1 MEEVIEKIKK
11 IGGGRVKFVF
21 LFGSMATEKN
31 NKFSDVDLAV
41 YYDGSEKE
49 RFDFRVKVMGKLG
62 DKYDVKIF
70 QDLPLY
76 LRADVLK
83 GKLLYFSEGTF
94 VYDVACETLRRF
106 GDFKKYVDDYVERR
120 KEVCLG

>member
-1 MEEVIEKIKK
+1 MEEVVEKIKK

-21 LFGSMATEKN
+21 LFGSVATGKN

-41 YYDGSEKE
+41 YYEGSEKE

-83 GKLLYFSEGTF
+83 GKLLYFSDRGF

-120 KEVCLG
+120 KECLKN